1 VTALGTAPSSTS
13 DVAGPS
19 TFRLG
24 ALLAYGLLAVAG
36 HAAFLSLHA
45 TGSWAMG
52 FRPVPE
58 LVGRWWAIAIVV
70 GQFVIAAIATRGEV
84 RRAFASVGSARA
96 LTFVALWIAVST
108 LVARSPVAYGAGLIL
123 SGVANTGALLTWV
136 AITRAMPPLAIPARI
151 QRVLPEAAAIVVVIV
166 AVLLNRLAFQGIPHV
181 PDEIAYLFQARTYA
195 AGRAFVDAPVDPAL
209 FDQFLL
215 MVHDGKWFSIFPP
228 GWPMVLSLGVLA
240 GAPWLVNP
248 VLGGAVVLVA
258 HRTLARWLEPEDVD
272 LATILIALSPAFLVI
287 AATHMSHMWSILCAM
302 LCILWTSYA
311 LERRSAR
318 YAAASGAMLG
328 LLFMTRPAEG
338 AGLGL
343 VVLAWVLAQ
352 AGRSLPLAAY
362 VAAVVGGLVTSAP
375 FFLNNQILIGNP
387 LRDPIQLYFDTV
399 YYPNSNVLG
408 FGPNVGNVGWP
419 NDLFPGHSPIEA
431 GIYANLNLHLFNLEL
446 FGWSFGSLLFLLV
459 WLWWGRQ
466 ERPLHVLAGL
476 AGITMLVAALYWY
489 SGADLGPRYWYQCL
503 IPFVA
508 LSITGARAAARRL
521 GVSVGRVFA
530 MLAVACLL
538 GAPVVLGWRSR
549 AKYANYRRVRAD
561 VVELAKANQFGP
573 NDIVLLRGGPKG
585 LNYGDYSSAF
595 FLNRVPLERGAIY
608 VRDED
613 PAAVQRL
620 TKQFPDRR
628 VWVVSVPSVTGRGF
642 EVFARP

>member
-1 VTALGTAPSSTS
+1 VIALGTAPSSTS
-13 DVAGPS
+13 DDAGPS

-24 ALLAYGLLAVAG
+24 ALLAYVLLAVAG

-45 TGSWAMG
+45 TGSWAVG
-52 FRPVPE
+52 FRPVSE
-58 LVGRWWAIAIVV
+58 LIARWWAAAVLV
-70 GQFVIAAIATRGEV
+70 FQFVIAALATRGEI
-84 RRAFASVGSARA
+84 RRAFATVGSARA

-108 LVARSPVAYGAGLIL
+108 LVARSPVAYGAGLFV
-123 SGVANTGALLTWV
+123 SGIAHTGALLTWV
-136 AITRAMPPLAIPARI
+136 AVGRALPPLTIPARLE
-151 QRVLPEAAAIVVVIV
+151 RFLPATAAIVVVIV

-195 AGRAFVDAPVDPAL
+195 AGRAFADAPVDPAL
-209 FDQFLL
+209 FNQFLL
-215 MVHDGKWFSIFPP
+215 MVHEGKWFSIFPP

-248 VLGGAVVLVA
+248 LLGGAVVLVT
-258 HRTLARWLEPEDVD
+258 HRTLARWLEPEDGR

-311 LERRSAR
+311 LERRSVR

-338 AGLGL
+338 AGLAL

-352 AGRSLPLAAY
+352 GGRTFPIAAY
-362 VAAVVGGLVTSAP
+362 AAAVVGGLVTSAP
-375 FFLNNQILIGNP
+375 FFVNNKILVGHP
-387 LRDPIQLYFDTV
+387 LRDPIQLYFDAL
-399 YYPNSNVLG
+399 YYPNANVLG
-408 FGPNVGNVGWP
+408 FGRNVGNVGWP
-419 NDLFPGHSPIEA
+419 NDLFPGHSPLEA
-431 GIYANLNLHLFNLEL
+431 GVYANLNLHLFDLEL
-446 FGWSFGSLLFLLV
+446 FGWSFGSLVFLLV
-459 WLWWGRQ
+459 WLWWGRR
-466 ERPLHVLAGL
+466 ERPIHVFAGL
-476 AGITMLVAALYWY
+476 AGVTMLVASLYWY

-503 IPFVA
+503 IPFVV
-508 LSITGARAAARRL
+508 LSIIGARAAARRL
-521 GVSVGRVFA
+521 SIPVGRVFGV
-530 MLAVACLL
+530 LALASLL

-561 VVELAKANQFGP
+561 VVQLAAANRFGP

-585 LNYGDYSSAF
+585 LTYGDYSSAF
-595 FLNRVPLERGAIY
+595 FLNRVPIERGAIY

-628 VWVVSVPSVTGRGF
+628 VWIVSVPSVTGRGF